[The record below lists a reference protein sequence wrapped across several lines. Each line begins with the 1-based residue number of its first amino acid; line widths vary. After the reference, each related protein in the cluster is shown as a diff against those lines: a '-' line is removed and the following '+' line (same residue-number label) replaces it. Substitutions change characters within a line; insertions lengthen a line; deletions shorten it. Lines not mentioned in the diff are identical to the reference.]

1 MQLIVQ
7 MTRLA
12 TTVGRQVTWHGIV
25 PMIPS
30 VTCAMFLDMLL
41 DTVQNLAVLEIAT
54 VVAVVLVAVGAV
66 VLVVVVT
73 ET

>member
-1 MQLIVQ
+1 

-25 PMIPS
+25 RMIPS

-41 DTVQNLAVLEIAT
+41 GIVRNLVVLEIAT
-54 VVAVVLVAVGAV
+54 VVAAVPVAVVAAVLVAV
-66 VLVVVVT
+66 VT